1 MEPVVVF
8 FLLGVVG
15 GLLRTDLKFPP
26 AFFDALSIYLLLSIG
41 LKGGLELAKHPLA
54 SVIVPSLLVLT
65 LGVVIPLVAYP
76 VLRFAGKLPRA
87 DAASIAAHYGSV
99 SVVTYAVASAYL
111 SRQGVS

>member
-41 LKGGLELAKHPLA
+41 LKGGLELAKYPLA
-54 SVIVPSLLVLT
+54 SVIVPSLLILA
-65 LGVVIPLVAYP
+65 LGVVIPLVSYP
-76 VLRFAGKLPRA
+76 VLRFMGKDRKSTRLNSSHIR
-87 DAASIAAHYGSV
+87 
-99 SVVTYAVASAYL
+99 L
-111 SRQGVS
+111 SRMPSSA